1 MKMVQNT
8 NQKFTSHSGKAM
20 FKEAIKNHLS
30 WSTFFVGGYIAL
42 VYVTGITRYKNLF
55 FALIALTA
63 LYFIIKNPKGCL
75 SALKNNII
83 LALGI
88 LTLTYLYSIVI
99 SPDPK
104 LSFSEIKTPFFRDVV
119 LSSILIT
126 LALSHTN
133 TIKIQK
139 MIIGSFLL
147 GLSFITL
154 KEMYLFYQDYQNNIM
169 PFTNYNHRS
178 VSDGIVFFFP
188 ALVALWHFQNAKN
201 YVRLALTILFIL
213 SVLFVLLGTLSRGA
227 WLAVFIMFF
236 MMIIMNKNWKTLIA
250 SIVII
255 CATIFAIKSDYLIKG
270 STLAYKLE
278 QTDSS
283 HRYSNGTQGTALTL
297 ILENPI
303 KGYGAG
309 NKIYDQIYND
319 NVKNHPDWISRIS
332 IGPHN
337 IFLTVWFSAGIFG
350 FGAFLLLILSYLKQS
365 AQEWNS
371 RANSHKQ
378 AALIL
383 LISFFGYFIVRGN
396 FESVHLNILGI
407 YLGLLAALCQQ
418 RWHERKQLAET
429 GN

>member
-1 MKMVQNT
+1 
-8 NQKFTSHSGKAM
+8 M
-20 FKEAIKNHLS
+20 FKETLKNHLS
-30 WSTFFVGGYIAL
+30 LSTFFVGGYIAL
-42 VYVTGITRYKNLF
+42 VYVTGVTRYKNLF

-63 LYFIIKNPKGCL
+63 LYFLIKNPKGRL
-75 SALKNNII
+75 SALKNNIA

-99 SPDPK
+99 SPDPR

-119 LSSILIT
+119 LSGILIT

-133 TIKIQK
+133 TVKIQK
-139 MIIGSFLL
+139 MIMGSFLF

-154 KEMYLFYQDYQNNIM
+154 KEMYLIYLDYQNNIM

-188 ALVALWHFQNAKN
+188 ALVALWHFQKPQN
-201 YVRLALTILFIL
+201 YVRLALTILLIL

-227 WLAVFIMFF
+227 WLAVFVMFF
-236 MMIIMNKNWKTLIA
+236 MMILMNKNWKTLIA

-255 CATIFAIKSDYLIKG
+255 GATVFAIKSEHFIKG
-270 STLAYKLE
+270 SALTYKLE

-283 HRYSNGTQGTALTL
+283 HRYSNGTQGSALIL

-309 NKIYDQIYND
+309 NKIYDQIYNA
-319 NVKNHPDWISRIS
+319 NVNNYPDWTFKTS

-337 IFLTVWFSAGIFG
+337 IFLTIWFSAGIVG
-350 FGAFLLLILSYLKQS
+350 LVAFLFLIFSYLKQS
-365 AQEWNS
+365 AQEWKTSQND
-371 RANSHKQ
+371 NKQ

-383 LISFFGYFIVRGN
+383 FISFFGYFIVRGN

-407 YLGLLAALCQQ
+407 YLGLLTALCQQ
-418 RWHERKQLAET
+418 RWNENRQKIET
-429 GN
+429 KN

>member
-8 NQKFTSHSGKAM
+8 NKKSTFYSGKVM
-20 FKEAIKNHLS
+20 FKETVKNHLS

-42 VYVTGITRYKNLF
+42 VYVTGVTRYKNLF

-75 SALKNNII
+75 PALKNNIV

-88 LTLTYLYSIVI
+88 LTLAYLYSIFI

-104 LSFSEIKTPFFRDVV
+104 LSFIEIKTPFFRDVV

-133 TIKIQK
+133 THKIQK

-147 GLSFITL
+147 GLLFITL
-154 KEMYLFYQDYQNNIM
+154 KEMYLFYVDYQNNIM

-188 ALVALWHFQNAKN
+188 ALIALWHFQKTQN
-201 YVRLALTILFIL
+201 YVRLALTILLIL

-227 WLAVFIMFF
+227 WLAIFVMFF

-250 SIVII
+250 SIVFI
-255 CATIFAIKSDYLIKG
+255 CATIFAIKSDYLGKKSIL
-270 STLAYKLE
+270 TYKLE

-283 HRYSNGTQGTALTL
+283 HRYSNGTQGSALTL
-297 ILENPI
+297 ILDHPI

-319 NVKNHPDWISRIS
+319 NVKNYPDWTFRTSL
-332 IGPHN
+332 GPHN
-337 IFLTVWFSAGIFG
+337 IFLTIWFSAGILG
-350 FGAFLLLILSYLKQS
+350 LGAFLFLIFAYLKQS
-365 AQEWNS
+365 AKDWNAS
-371 RANSHKQ
+371 IGCNKQ
-378 AALIL
+378 AGLIL
-383 LISFFGYFIVRGN
+383 FISFFGYFIVRGN

-407 YLGLLAALCQQ
+407 YLGLLIALCQQ
-418 RWHERKQLAET
+418 KLNKT
-429 GN
+429 I

>member
-1 MKMVQNT
+1 
-8 NQKFTSHSGKAM
+8 M
-20 FKEAIKNHLS
+20 FKETIKNHLS
-30 WSTFFVGGYIAL
+30 WGTFCVGGYITL

-63 LYFIIKNPKGCL
+63 LYFFIKNPKGCL
-75 SALKNNII
+75 STLKNNIL
-83 LALGI
+83 LALGA
-88 LTLTYLYSIVI
+88 LTLTYIYSVII

-104 LSFSEIKTPFFRDVV
+104 LSFHEIKTPFFRDVL
-119 LSSILIT
+119 LSAILIT
-126 LALSHTN
+126 LALSHTS
-133 TIKIQK
+133 THKIQK

-154 KEMYLFYQDYQNNIM
+154 KEMYLFYLDYQNNIM
-169 PFTNYNHRS
+169 PFTTYDHRS

-188 ALVALWHFQNAKN
+188 ALVALWHFQNYKN
-201 YVRLALTILFIL
+201 YGRLALTILLIL

-227 WLAVFIMFF
+227 WLAVFVMFF

-255 CATIFAIKSDYLIKG
+255 FATVFAIKYDYFFKG
-270 STLAYKLE
+270 TVLTYKLE

-283 HRYSNGTQGTALTL
+283 HRYDNGTQGTALTL
-297 ILENPI
+297 ILDHPI

-309 NKIYDQIYND
+309 NKIYDQIYNE
-319 NVKNHPDWISRIS
+319 NVKNYPDWIVKNS

-337 IFLTVWFSAGIFG
+337 IFLTIWFAAGILG
-350 FGAFLLLILSYLKQS
+350 LGAFLSLAFLYLKQS
-365 AQEWNS
+365 VQEWKSSSN
-371 RANSHKQ
+371 NNKQ

-383 LISFFGYFIVRGN
+383 FISFFGYFIVRGN

-418 RWHERKQLAET
+418 RWSKSEQKIGT
-429 GN
+429 KN

>member
-1 MKMVQNT
+1 
-8 NQKFTSHSGKAM
+8 M
-20 FKEAIKNHLS
+20 FKETVKNYLS

-63 LYFIIKNPKGCL
+63 LYFLIKNPKGCL
-75 SALKNNII
+75 CALKNNIV
-83 LALGI
+83 LTLGI
-88 LTLTYLYSIVI
+88 LTLAYLYSIAI

-133 TIKIQK
+133 VLKIQK

-147 GLSFITL
+147 GLLFITL
-154 KEMYLFYQDYQNNIM
+154 KEMYLFYLDYQNDIM

-188 ALVALWHFQNAKN
+188 ALVALWHFQKTQN
-201 YVRLALTILFIL
+201 YVRLTLTILLIL

-227 WLAVFIMFF
+227 WLAIFVMFF

-250 SIVII
+250 SIVFV
-255 CATIFAIKSDYLIKG
+255 CAAIFAIKSDYLIKG
-270 STLAYKLE
+270 SALTYKLE

-283 HRYSNGTQGTALTL
+283 YRYSNGTQGSALTL

-303 KGYGAG
+303 KGYGTG

-319 NVKNHPDWISRIS
+319 NVKNYPDWTFRTSL
-332 IGPHN
+332 GPHN
-337 IFLTVWFSAGIFG
+337 IFLTIWFSAGILG
-350 FGAFLLLILSYLKQS
+350 LSAFLFLILSYLKQS
-365 AQEWNS
+365 AQEWNAS
-371 RANSHKQ
+371 INCNKQ

-407 YLGLLAALCQQ
+407 YLGLLIALCQQ
-418 RWHERKQLAET
+418 RLNKT
-429 GN
+429 I